1 MDNSSFFGLDKPL
14 FYGIRLMNI
23 NDKIRT
29 LREFNHWS
37 QEEMAE
43 KMQMS
48 TNTYARFERGET
60 RLDLSKLQ
68 RIAAIFQL
76 DVVDLIANEKQNLF
90 FQIGDE
96 NQQHNTNY
104 NNTSADVLN
113 AEIEK
118 LQLIIQHKDELLAQ
132 KENEL
137 ATFKIMLDLLQQKIN
152 G

>member
-1 MDNSSFFGLDKPL
+1 
-14 FYGIRLMNI
+14 
-23 NDKIRT
+23 
-29 LREFNHWS
+29 
-37 QEEMAE
+37 MAE

-118 LQLIIQHKDELLAQ
+118 LRLIIQHKDELLAQ

>member
-1 MDNSSFFGLDKPL
+1 
-14 FYGIRLMNI
+14 MNI

-76 DVVDLIANEKQNLF
+76 DVVDLIANEKQVWI
-90 FQIGDE
+90 FQSGDE
-96 NQQHNTNY
+96 NQ
-104 NNTSADVLN
+104 
-113 AEIEK
+113 
-118 LQLIIQHKDELLAQ
+118 
-132 KENEL
+132 
-137 ATFKIMLDLLQQKIN
+137 
-152 G
+152 

>member
-1 MDNSSFFGLDKPL
+1 
-14 FYGIRLMNI
+14 
-23 NDKIRT
+23 
-29 LREFNHWS
+29 
-37 QEEMAE
+37 
-43 KMQMS
+43 MQMS

-104 NNTSADVLN
+104 NNSSADILN

-118 LQLIIQHKDELLAQ
+118 LKLVIQHKDELLAQ
-132 KENEL
+132 KESEL
-137 ATFKIMLDLLQQKIN
+137 ATFKMMLELLQQKMN
-152 G
+152 DWTPVFRLPWFAKAAWKSF

>member
-1 MDNSSFFGLDKPL
+1 
-14 FYGIRLMNI
+14 MNI

-113 AEIEK
+113 AE
-118 LQLIIQHKDELLAQ
+118 
-132 KENEL
+132 N
-137 ATFKIMLDLLQQKIN
+137 
-152 G
+152 

>member
-1 MDNSSFFGLDKPL
+1 MKV
-14 FYGIRLMNI
+14 
-23 NDKIRT
+23 NDKVRMMRE
-29 LREFNHWS
+29 LRDWS

-104 NNTSADVLN
+104 NNSSADILN

-118 LQLIIQHKDELLAQ
+118 LKLVIQHKDELLAQ
-132 KENEL
+132 KESEL
-137 ATFKIMLDLLQQKIN
+137 ATFKMMLELLQQKMN
-152 G
+152 D

>member
-1 MDNSSFFGLDKPL
+1 
-14 FYGIRLMNI
+14 MNI

-96 NQQHNTNY
+96 NQQHN
-104 NNTSADVLN
+104 NTSADVLN

-118 LQLIIQHKDELLAQ
+118 LQLIIQHKNELLAQ

>member
-1 MDNSSFFGLDKPL
+1 
-14 FYGIRLMNI
+14 MNI

-29 LREFNHWS
+29 LRELNHWS

-118 LQLIIQHKDELLAQ
+118 LQLIIQHKNELLAQ

>member
-1 MDNSSFFGLDKPL
+1 
-14 FYGIRLMNI
+14 MNI

-104 NNTSADVLN
+104 NTSADVLN

-118 LQLIIQHKDELLAQ
+118 LQLIIQHKNELLAQ

>member
-1 MDNSSFFGLDKPL
+1 
-14 FYGIRLMNI
+14 
-23 NDKIRT
+23 
-29 LREFNHWS
+29 
-37 QEEMAE
+37 MAE

-118 LQLIIQHKDELLAQ
+118 LQLIIQHKDEIIAQ
-132 KENEL
+132 QNREL
-137 ATFKIMLDLLQQKIN
+137 ATLEKLVASLELRLKEQ
-152 G
+152 